1 MHILVCNDDGYEAP
15 GLAVLV
21 GVLKEQYHKVTVVAP
36 RDNKSGCGMGLSLRQ
51 SIKVEELADNV
62 FVVDGTPVDCV
73 YIALQNLVTEPVDL
87 VISGINNGAN
97 LADDVLYSGT
107 FAAAMEARRLYLPS
121 IALST
126 TAHHVRHYE
135 TAAYIASELANEMP
149 HLEYKSLLSVLNVNV
164 PDVPTAQLRGLK
176 ATVLGERLE
185 PVKPSDVTSDH
196 EQQNNVRHFTLGP
209 AGDFDRR
216 RRKVMADFE
225 AVEQGFVSVTPLG
238 ARLEDRAHV
247 QDTQTWLDN
256 I

>member
-1 MHILVCNDDGYEAP
+1 MHILISNDDGYEAA
-15 GLAVLV
+15 GLDVLV
-21 GVLKEQYHKVTVVAP
+21 SVLKDQYHKVTVVTP
-36 RDNKSGCGMGLSLRQ
+36 RENMSGCGMGMSLRK
-51 SIKVEELADNV
+51 SIKVEEVSDRT

-73 YIALQNLVTEPVDL
+73 YLALNNLVTEPVDL
-87 VISGINNGAN
+87 VVSGINNGAN
-97 LADDVLYSGT
+97 LADDVFYSGT

-121 IALST
+121 IALSV
-126 TAHHVRHYE
+126 ASSHVKHYE

-164 PDVPTAQLRGLK
+164 PDVSTAQLRGLK
-176 ATVLGERLE
+176 ATVLGERLA
-185 PVKPSDVTSDH
+185 PVKPTEESNKTTEHNIRS
-196 EQQNNVRHFTLGP
+196 FTLGP

-238 ARLEDRAHV
+238 SQLEDRAYI
-247 QDTQTWLDN
+247 QDTQSWLDN